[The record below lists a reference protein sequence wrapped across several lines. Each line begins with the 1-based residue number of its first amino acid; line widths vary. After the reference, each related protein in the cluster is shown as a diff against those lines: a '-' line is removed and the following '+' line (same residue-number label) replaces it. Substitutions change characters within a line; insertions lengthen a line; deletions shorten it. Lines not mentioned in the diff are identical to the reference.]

1 MGMHAK
7 DPLPVEAHLL
17 ASSMFVADVIA
28 GHGVTPFLQA
38 AHKAGC
44 PTSDGVGMVEAGI
57 KLMSDFLL
65 GQQSAGRAANR

>member
-1 MGMHAK
+1 
-7 DPLPVEAHLL
+7 
-17 ASSMFVADVIA
+17 MFVADVIA
-28 GHGVTPFLQA
+28 GHGVTPFMQT